1 MITKIKSIFKREEFP
16 EKKQIVQPEPEVSK
30 LVEQVNELKI
40 QALAKQV
47 AEQEIIIRRLL
58 ELVIMNIEHKDYS
71 RYCLPQ
77 IQKVKNLL
85 DKIK

>member
-1 MITKIKSIFKREEFP
+1 MFFKKREEFP
-16 EKKQIVQPEPEVSK
+16 EKKKIVQEPETAK
-30 LVEQVNELKI
+30 LIEQVNELKI

-58 ELVIMNIEHKDYS
+58 ELVIMNIEHKSYDKM
-71 RYCLPQ
+71 LPQ
-77 IQKVKNLL
+77 IHKVKNML

>member
-1 MITKIKSIFKREEFP
+1 MMFKIFKKREEFP
-16 EKKQIVQPEPEVSK
+16 EKKKIVQEPETAK

-58 ELVIMNIEHKDYS
+58 ELVIMNIEHKSYDKM
-71 RYCLPQ
+71 LPK
-77 IQKVKNLL
+77 IHGVKNLL

>member
-1 MITKIKSIFKREEFP
+1 MFFKKREEFP
-16 EKKQIVQPEPEVSK
+16 EKKKIVQEPETAK

-58 ELVIMNIEHKDYS
+58 ELVIMNIEHKSYDKM
-71 RYCLPQ
+71 LPQ
-77 IQKVKNLL
+77 IHKVKNML